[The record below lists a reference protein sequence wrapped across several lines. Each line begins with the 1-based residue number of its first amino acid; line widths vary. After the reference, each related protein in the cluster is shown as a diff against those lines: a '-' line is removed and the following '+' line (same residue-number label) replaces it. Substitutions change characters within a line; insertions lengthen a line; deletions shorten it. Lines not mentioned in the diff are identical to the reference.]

1 MILILLG
8 NWNRKSIRKRT
19 EILNTGKLCDYL
31 QAIGHTDMVFICG
44 DPSASK
50 RSTIDATEQIKS
62 MDFINGQDAREAMVF
77 ANIDSEVKKS
87 RKLTEQLSEL
97 SSAALL
103 FIDLKNDPGKDYSL
117 IKSIH
122 IDISKLGK
130 LSAAVFEIVN
140 KYEMTSEKFVDDQ
153 HQAEYK
159 TAKRAFEEQIQKISD
174 SYIEMKNRINRTIE
188 EVRNDI
194 KTFNI

>member
-1 MILILLG
+1 
-8 NWNRKSIRKRT
+8 
-19 EILNTGKLCDYL
+19 
-31 QAIGHTDMVFICG
+31 MVFICG

-50 RSTIDATEQIKS
+50 RSTIDATEQMKS
-62 MDFINGQDAREAMVF
+62 MDFINGQDAMEAMVF